1 MHCKS
6 ARVNTASYRV
16 MCDFKRQPCGSTKC
30 SPAQYAPFSNILCT
44 LHTQYATRGAY
55 CVGSVHMLFQWS
67 SEGTQYALLENMSRG
82 MFAFLSNCPLD
93 IHLSILRT
101 LYLKQ
106 CPHHNCIIVVFN
118 PHQQHFGDVVSNL
131 ASFPT

>member
-1 MHCKS
+1 MLRWS
-6 ARVNTASYRV
+6 
-16 MCDFKRQPCGSTKC
+16 
-30 SPAQYAPFSNILCT
+30 ILCT

-55 CVGSVHMLFQWS
+55 CVGSVHMLFQRS

-101 LYLKQ
+101 LCLKP
-106 CPHHNCIIVVFN
+106 CPHHDYIIVVFN
-118 PHQQHFGDVVSNL
+118 PHQQHFGDVVSKFGF
-131 ASFPT
+131 FPDRKSTFGNRTKVKWGNARG